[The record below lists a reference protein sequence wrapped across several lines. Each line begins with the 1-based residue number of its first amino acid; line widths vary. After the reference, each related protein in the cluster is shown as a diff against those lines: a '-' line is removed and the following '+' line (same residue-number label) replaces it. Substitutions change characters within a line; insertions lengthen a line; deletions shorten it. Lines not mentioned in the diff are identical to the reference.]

1 MNNKLT
7 KLNENLA
14 IVSDGVGT
22 MRAIEVDNGKELE
35 NILVRENIL
44 ENANFR
50 LEKTN
55 KELENY
61 KEGKTTVLE
70 SIITLIGILML
81 LEIVAGPLLNWKL
94 VSLITAVY
102 SLGLVLPITYT
113 RLGNIFTLR
122 KRINLLKEEQK
133 RLEED
138 IPVLEEE
145 LKRLKEKANFQ
156 ELSNIQTENLSTW
169 EDNNLI
175 NFKGLYNKIVDDANY
190 SLDDDILIKD
200 QEDTH
205 NYQESKPLILSLSKS
220 KKNKDNNR

>member
-14 IVSDGVGT
+14 IVSDEVGT

-70 SIITLIGILML
+70 SIITFIGILML

-94 VSLITAVY
+94 VSLMTTVY

-138 IPVLEEE
+138 IPILEEE

-200 QEDTH
+200 HEDTH

>member
-14 IVSDGVGT
+14 IVSDGFGT

-70 SIITLIGILML
+70 SIITFIGILIF
-81 LEIVAGPLLNWKL
+81 LEIVAGPLLNWKF

-122 KRINLLKEEQK
+122 KRINLLEEEQK

-200 QEDTH
+200 HEDTH

-220 KKNKDNNR
+220 EKNKDNNR

>member
-14 IVSDGVGT
+14 IVSDEVGT

-70 SIITLIGILML
+70 SIITFIGILIL
-81 LEIVAGPLLNWKL
+81 LEIVAGTLLNWKL
-94 VSLITAVY
+94 VSLMTTVY

-133 RLEED
+133 KLEED
-138 IPVLEEE
+138 IPILEEE

-156 ELSNIQTENLSTW
+156 ELNNIKTENLSTW

>member
-14 IVSDGVGT
+14 IVSDEVGT

-70 SIITLIGILML
+70 SIITFIGILIF

-94 VSLITAVY
+94 VSLMTTVY

-156 ELSNIQTENLSTW
+156 ELSNIQTENLNTW

-205 NYQESKPLILSLSKS
+205 NYQESKPLILSLSKK

>member
-14 IVSDGVGT
+14 IVSDGFGT

-70 SIITLIGILML
+70 SIITFIGILIF
-81 LEIVAGPLLNWKL
+81 LEIVAGPLLNWKF

-175 NFKGLYNKIVDDANY
+175 NFKGLYNRIVDDANY

-200 QEDTH
+200 HEDTH

>member
-14 IVSDGVGT
+14 IVSDEVGT

-50 LEKTN
+50 LKKTS

-70 SIITLIGILML
+70 SIITFIGILML

-200 QEDTH
+200 HEDAH
-205 NYQESKPLILSLSKS
+205 DYQESKPLILSLSKS

>member
-14 IVSDGVGT
+14 IVSDGFGT

-70 SIITLIGILML
+70 SIITFIGILIL

-94 VSLITAVY
+94 VSLMTTVY

-138 IPVLEEE
+138 IPILEEE

-200 QEDTH
+200 HEDVKCT
-205 NYQESKPLILSLSKS
+205 L
-220 KKNKDNNR
+220 

>member
-14 IVSDGVGT
+14 IVSDEVGT
-22 MRAIEVDNGKELE
+22 MRAIEVDNDKELE

-70 SIITLIGILML
+70 SIITFIGILML

-94 VSLITAVY
+94 VSLMTTVY

-156 ELSNIQTENLSTW
+156 ELSNIQTENLNTW

-205 NYQESKPLILSLSKS
+205 NYQESKPLILSLSKK

>member
-14 IVSDGVGT
+14 IVSDGFGT

-55 KELENY
+55 KELENC

-70 SIITLIGILML
+70 SIITFIGILIF
-81 LEIVAGPLLNWKL
+81 LEIVAGPLLNWKF

-122 KRINLLKEEQK
+122 KRINLLEEEQK
-133 RLEED
+133 KLEED

-156 ELSNIQTENLSTW
+156 ELSNIQTESLSTL

-190 SLDDDILIKD
+190 SLVDDILIKD
-200 QEDTH
+200 HEDTH

-220 KKNKDNNR
+220 EKNKDNNR

>member
-70 SIITLIGILML
+70 SIITFIGILIL
-81 LEIVAGPLLNWKL
+81 LEIVAGTLLNWKL
-94 VSLITAVY
+94 VSLITTVY

-220 KKNKDNNR
+220 KKDKDNNR

>member
-14 IVSDGVGT
+14 IVSDEVGT
-22 MRAIEVDNGKELE
+22 MRAIEVDNDKELE

>member
-14 IVSDGVGT
+14 IVSDEVGT
-22 MRAIEVDNGKELE
+22 MRAIEVDNDKELE

-70 SIITLIGILML
+70 SIITFIGILIL

-94 VSLITAVY
+94 ISLITAVY

-200 QEDTH
+200 HEDTY

>member
-70 SIITLIGILML
+70 SIITFIGILML

-94 VSLITAVY
+94 VSLMTTVY

>member
-14 IVSDGVGT
+14 IVSDGFGT

-81 LEIVAGPLLNWKL
+81 LEIVACPLLNWKL

>member
-70 SIITLIGILML
+70 SIITFIGILIL

-94 VSLITAVY
+94 VSLITTVY

>member
-14 IVSDGVGT
+14 IVSDGFGT

-50 LEKTN
+50 LGKTN

-70 SIITLIGILML
+70 SIITFIGILIF

-122 KRINLLKEEQK
+122 KRINLLEEEQK
-133 RLEED
+133 KLEED

-220 KKNKDNNR
+220 EKNKDNNR

>member
-14 IVSDGVGT
+14 IVSDEVGT

-70 SIITLIGILML
+70 SIITFIGILIL
-81 LEIVAGPLLNWKL
+81 LEIVAGTLLNWKL
-94 VSLITAVY
+94 ISLITAVY

-138 IPVLEEE
+138 IPILEEE
-145 LKRLKEKANFQ
+145 LERLKEKANFQ
-156 ELSNIQTENLSTW
+156 ELSNIQTENLNTW

-205 NYQESKPLILSLSKS
+205 NYQESKPLILSLSK
-220 KKNKDNNR
+220 K

>member
-70 SIITLIGILML
+70 SIITLIGILIF
-81 LEIVAGPLLNWKL
+81 LEIVAGTLLNWKL

-102 SLGLVLPITYT
+102 SLGLVLPITCT

>member
-14 IVSDGVGT
+14 IVSDGFGT

-50 LEKTN
+50 LKKTN

-70 SIITLIGILML
+70 SIITFIGILIF
-81 LEIVAGPLLNWKL
+81 LEIVAGPLLNWKF

-122 KRINLLKEEQK
+122 KRINLLEEEQK
-133 RLEED
+133 KLEED

-190 SLDDDILIKD
+190 SLDDDISIKD

>member
-14 IVSDGVGT
+14 IVSDEVGT

-70 SIITLIGILML
+70 SIITFIGILIL
-81 LEIVAGPLLNWKL
+81 LEIVAGPLLNWEL
-94 VSLITAVY
+94 VSLITAAY

-156 ELSNIQTENLSTW
+156 ELSNIQTENLNTW

-200 QEDTH
+200 HEDTH
-205 NYQESKPLILSLSKS
+205 DYQESKPLILSLSKK

>member
-14 IVSDGVGT
+14 IVSDEVGT

-70 SIITLIGILML
+70 SIITFIGILIL
-81 LEIVAGPLLNWKL
+81 LEIIAGPLLNWKL
-94 VSLITAVY
+94 VSLMTTVY

-156 ELSNIQTENLSTW
+156 ELSNIQTENLNTW

-205 NYQESKPLILSLSKS
+205 NYQESKPLILSLSK
-220 KKNKDNNR
+220 K

>member
-22 MRAIEVDNGKELE
+22 MRAIEVDNDKELE

-70 SIITLIGILML
+70 SIITFIGILIL
-81 LEIVAGPLLNWKL
+81 LEIVAGTLLNWKL
-94 VSLITAVY
+94 VSLMTTVY

-138 IPVLEEE
+138 IPILEEE

>member
-70 SIITLIGILML
+70 SIITFIGILIL

>member
-14 IVSDGVGT
+14 IVSDEVGT
-22 MRAIEVDNGKELE
+22 MRAIEVDNDKELE

-70 SIITLIGILML
+70 SIITFIGILIF

-94 VSLITAVY
+94 VSLMPTVY

-145 LKRLKEKANFQ
+145 LKRLKENVNFQ

-200 QEDTH
+200 HEDTH
-205 NYQESKPLILSLSKS
+205 DYQESKPLILSLSKS

>member
-14 IVSDGVGT
+14 IVSDEVGT

-70 SIITLIGILML
+70 SIITFIGILIL
-81 LEIVAGPLLNWKL
+81 LEIIAGPLLNWKL
-94 VSLITAVY
+94 VSLMTTVY

-138 IPVLEEE
+138 IPILEEE

>member
-14 IVSDGVGT
+14 IVSDEVGT
-22 MRAIEVDNGKELE
+22 MRAIEVDNDKELE

-70 SIITLIGILML
+70 SIITFIGILIF

-94 VSLITAVY
+94 VSLMTTVY

-138 IPVLEEE
+138 IPILEEE

>member
-14 IVSDGVGT
+14 IVSDEVGT
-22 MRAIEVDNGKELE
+22 MRAIEVDNDKELE

-70 SIITLIGILML
+70 SIITFIGILIL

-138 IPVLEEE
+138 IPILEEE

>member
-14 IVSDGVGT
+14 IVSDGFGT

-70 SIITLIGILML
+70 SIITFIGILIL
-81 LEIVAGPLLNWKL
+81 LEIVAGTLLNWKL
-94 VSLITAVY
+94 VSLMTTVY

>member
-14 IVSDGVGT
+14 IVSDGFGT

-70 SIITLIGILML
+70 SIITFIGILIF
-81 LEIVAGPLLNWKL
+81 LEIVAGPLLNWKF

-122 KRINLLKEEQK
+122 KRINLLEEEQK

-205 NYQESKPLILSLSKS
+205 NYQESKPFILSLSKS
-220 KKNKDNNR
+220 EKNKDNNR

>member
-14 IVSDGVGT
+14 IVSDGFGT

-70 SIITLIGILML
+70 SIITFIGILML

-94 VSLITAVY
+94 VSLMTTVY

-200 QEDTH
+200 HEDTH

-220 KKNKDNNR
+220 EKNKDNNR

>member
-14 IVSDGVGT
+14 IVSDDFGT

-70 SIITLIGILML
+70 SIITFIGILIF

-122 KRINLLKEEQK
+122 KRINLLEEEQK
-133 RLEED
+133 KLEED

-200 QEDTH
+200 HEDTH
-205 NYQESKPLILSLSKS
+205 NYQESKPFILSLSKS
-220 KKNKDNNR
+220 EKNKDNNR

>member
-7 KLNENLA
+7 KLNENFA
-14 IVSDGVGT
+14 IVSDGFGT

-70 SIITLIGILML
+70 SIITFIGILIF
-81 LEIVAGPLLNWKL
+81 LEIVAGPLLNWKF

-122 KRINLLKEEQK
+122 KRINLLEEEQK

-156 ELSNIQTENLSTW
+156 ELSNIQTESLSTW

-175 NFKGLYNKIVDDANY
+175 NFKGLYNRIVDDANY
-190 SLDDDILIKD
+190 SLDDYILIKD
-200 QEDTH
+200 HEDTH

>member
-14 IVSDGVGT
+14 IVSDGFGT
-22 MRAIEVDNGKELE
+22 MRAIEVDNGKELG

-70 SIITLIGILML
+70 SIITFIGILIF
-81 LEIVAGPLLNWKL
+81 LEIVAGPLLNWKF

-122 KRINLLKEEQK
+122 KRINLLEEEQK
-133 RLEED
+133 KLEED

-200 QEDTH
+200 HEDTH

-220 KKNKDNNR
+220 EKNKDNNR

>member
-14 IVSDGVGT
+14 IVSDGFGT

-70 SIITLIGILML
+70 SIITFIGILIF
-81 LEIVAGPLLNWKL
+81 LEIVAGPLLNWKF

-122 KRINLLKEEQK
+122 KRINLLEEEQK

>member
-22 MRAIEVDNGKELE
+22 MRAIEVDNDKELE

-70 SIITLIGILML
+70 SIITFIGILML

-94 VSLITAVY
+94 VSLMTTVY

-200 QEDTH
+200 QEDAH
-205 NYQESKPLILSLSKS
+205 DYQESKPLILSLSKS

>member
-14 IVSDGVGT
+14 IVSDEVGT
-22 MRAIEVDNGKELE
+22 MRAIEVDNDKELE

-70 SIITLIGILML
+70 SIITFIGILML

-94 VSLITAVY
+94 VSLMTTVY

-200 QEDTH
+200 QEDAH
-205 NYQESKPLILSLSKS
+205 DYQESKPLILSLSKS

>member
-70 SIITLIGILML
+70 SIITFIGILIL

-122 KRINLLKEEQK
+122 KRINLLKEEQR

>member
-14 IVSDGVGT
+14 IVSDEVGT

-70 SIITLIGILML
+70 SIITFIGILIL
-81 LEIVAGPLLNWKL
+81 LEIVAGTLLNWKL
-94 VSLITAVY
+94 VSLMTTVY

-200 QEDTH
+200 HEDTH
-205 NYQESKPLILSLSKS
+205 DYQESKPLILSLSKS

>member
-14 IVSDGVGT
+14 IVSDEVGT

-70 SIITLIGILML
+70 SIITFIGILIL
-81 LEIVAGPLLNWKL
+81 LEIIAGPLLNWKL
-94 VSLITAVY
+94 VSLMTTVY

-138 IPVLEEE
+138 IPILEEE

-220 KKNKDNNR
+220 